1 MESVIQYGKE
11 RDETDETDVACIMVD
26 RSSEKYPVI
35 IMADC
40 GYEN

>member
-1 MESVIQYGKE
+1 MENVIQYGKE
-11 RDETDETDVACIMVD
+11 RDETDVACIMVD